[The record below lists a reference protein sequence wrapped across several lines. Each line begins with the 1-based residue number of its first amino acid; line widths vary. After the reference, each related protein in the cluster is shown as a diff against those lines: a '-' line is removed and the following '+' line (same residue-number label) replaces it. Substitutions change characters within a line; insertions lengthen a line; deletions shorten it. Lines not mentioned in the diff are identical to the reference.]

1 MHVLPIE
8 VRAYVLWQVLHCLF
22 DLYVRVWH
30 PCDLWHWLS
39 MVLAALDLPGFVH
52 VGYYSLML
60 TMIQV
65 GHQPPLNEFY
75 FERMSGVAMI
85 LA

>member
-8 VRAYVLWQVLHCLF
+8 VRAYVLWQVLRCLF
-22 DLYVRVWH
+22 DLYVRVWRQ
-30 PCDLWHWLS
+30 CDLWHWLP

-52 VGYYSLML
+52 AVGYYSLML

-65 GHQPPLNEFY
+65 GQPPLNEFY
-75 FERMSGVAMI
+75 FERMSDVAMI